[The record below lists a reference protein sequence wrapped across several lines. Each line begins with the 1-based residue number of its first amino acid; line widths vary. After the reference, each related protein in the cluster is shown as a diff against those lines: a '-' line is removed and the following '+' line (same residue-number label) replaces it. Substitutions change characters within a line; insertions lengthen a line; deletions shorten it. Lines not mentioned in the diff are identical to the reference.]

1 MAGWATVTKPAMLSR
16 MSDEDDK
23 RARETVLAE
32 LERRRRLLREAEDLA
47 EQPADAAEERS
58 MSEAPDA

>member
-1 MAGWATVTKPAMLSR
+1 MLSR

-23 RARETVLAE
+23 RTRETVLAE